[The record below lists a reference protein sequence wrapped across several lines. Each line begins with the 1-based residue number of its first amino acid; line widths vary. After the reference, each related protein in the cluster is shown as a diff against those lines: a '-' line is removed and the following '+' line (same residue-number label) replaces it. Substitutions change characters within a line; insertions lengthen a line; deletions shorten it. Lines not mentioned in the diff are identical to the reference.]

1 MRWLRTVRG
10 RESARQA
17 EPSTLV
23 LNEPSCYHFRVLDPL
38 RATDRE
44 LSGKSGED
52 LRAALTVGEALRFL
66 SA

>member
-38 RATDRE
+38 RATD
-44 LSGKSGED
+44 D
-52 LRAALTVGEALRFL
+52 CCTVGRGAV
-66 SA
+66 